1 MEFPPFQETVLPNGL
16 RVIVVEQHDQP
27 VVNANLFIRTG
38 SAADPEA
45 KAGLASLMADVLTK
59 GTPTRTARQISST
72 IEGVG
77 GSISSAA
84 AEDYVVVSDDVL
96 REQLPL
102 ALDLLAD
109 VALHATFPANELEIA
124 RTRELSALQ
133 VSLSQPADVAQRR
146 FERELYG
153 ASHPYSHAPL
163 PATVKAIT
171 REDLAGF
178 HDRFF
183 RADNA
188 LLVVSGD
195 VSTAQVQELARKD
208 FGAWKGGGAPQVA
221 FVDPPARQATTIYL
235 VNRPGSVQSNILV
248 GDVAIRPGNP
258 DYYPLQVMNQI
269 VGGGTDSRLFT
280 ILREQKGWTYG
291 AYSQVTRPKDVGYFV
306 ANAEVRTAVTD
317 SALTE
322 MLHQLRRIRDEPIS
336 PEELNAARSFLVGSF
351 PLRIETAS
359 QIASQVAR
367 NRLLGLPAEELLSYR
382 DRIQAVTAADVQRV
396 AREYVRPDQAVIVVV
411 GDAAQIYPRLQG
423 IAPIVLSDVQGKP
436 MQPADLTV
444 K

>member
-16 RVIVVEQHDQP
+16 RLIVVEQHDQP

-59 GTPTRTARQISST
+59 GTPTRTAKQISST

-84 AEDYVVVSDDVL
+84 AEDYVVVSDDV
-96 REQLPL
+96 
-102 ALDLLAD
+102 
-109 VALHATFPANELEIA
+109 
-124 RTRELSALQ
+124 LQ

-171 REDLAGF
+171 REDLTGF
-178 HDRFF
+178 HDRYF

-208 FGAWKGGGAPQVA
+208 FGAWKGGGVPQVA
-221 FVDPPARQATTIYL
+221 FVAPPARQATTIYL

-336 PEELNAARSFLVGSF
+336 PEELNAATSFLVGSF

-382 DRIQAVTAADVQRV
+382 DRIQAVTAGDVQRV

-423 IAPIVLSDVQGKP
+423 IAPIVLSDVEGKP
-436 MQPADLTV
+436 MQPGDLMV